1 MPRYFFHDV
10 AGRRQRDTKGMSL
23 PNIKAARI
31 EAIAYAG
38 QVLRDRPD
46 KVWAS
51 GQWRVEVADE
61 EGRLL
66 FTLVTVAVDAPASE
80 ISG

>member
-10 AGRRQRDTKGMSL
+10 EGRRQRDMEGSYL
-23 PNIKAARI
+23 PNIEAARI

-38 QVLRDRPD
+38 QVLKDRPD
-46 KVWAS
+46 KVWAG

-80 ISG
+80 G